1 MQEID
6 TVLREFMDENA
17 DALAHAALSDLI
29 AERDELK
36 TALELAEADLDKR
49 DRMLAERDRL
59 REALERIAKADT
71 RYWQGLIAQTALST
85 QGDDE

>member
-1 MQEID
+1 MTRPED
-6 TVLREFMDENA
+6 VLREFMDENA

-29 AERDELK
+29 
-36 TALELAEADLDKR
+36 
-49 DRMLAERDRL
+49 AERDRL